1 MNSNLDLSVPAAKP
15 QPSRTPRL
23 LGFLLLVVVALQVT
37 LLVVGPRQH
46 SAQPAGTSDLPA
58 EPSRNLALK
67 LEKQGLNEAAAQA
80 WEAYLKTIPSDP
92 EKAARIWYR
101 IGCLRQD
108 SGQFEPALAAFYR
121 SEAHAI
127 DKDQSDDLG
136 RRVQECLEAL
146 GKFAALR
153 YELAQRV
160 GIKPDEKE
168 TGDVVLAEI
177 GPRKIT
183 KAELDRRIEE
193 LVDQQLAQ
201 LAGRMPPEELKK
213 QKESLIQ
220 RLGTPAE
227 RQRFLEQFIIEQV
240 LYLKARE
247 DKLPDDPAVRAA
259 LLEAERN
266 VLAQETLRRAL
277 AARIQITPSDVET
290 YYKANLDQFVTPAR
304 VRLRHILLPDKD
316 QAEAALNSIHAGQDF
331 AELAKTA
338 SQDQATAAKG
348 GELPG
353 WVQTNAKAIPG
364 IGASPDL
371 LKAAFAAKAGD
382 VLDQP
387 YQTDKGWH
395 VVKVEASEPEK
406 QRSFEEA
413 RDDAYSRLNSEKQQD
428 VQKALFEELR
438 THFDVVIHRD
448 QFAPEKPEAKP
459 GK

>member
-1 MNSNLDLSVPAAKP
+1 MNTKLDLSVPAASP
-15 QPSRTPRL
+15 QPVRTPRL
-23 LGFLLLVVVALQVT
+23 LGFLLLVVLALQVA
-37 LLVVGPRQH
+37 LLVGGPRLH
-46 SAQPAGTSDLPA
+46 PPQPTGNSDLPA

-67 LEKQGLNEAAAQA
+67 LEKQGLNVAAAEA
-80 WEAYLKTIPSDP
+80 WEEYLKTVPADP
-92 EKAARIWYR
+92 EKSARIWYR

-108 SGQFEPALAAFYR
+108 ADQFEPALAAFYR
-121 SEAHAI
+121 SEAHQT
-127 DKDQSDDLG
+127 KLDQSDDLG

-153 YELAQRV
+153 YELAERV
-160 GIKPDEKE
+160 GIKPAEKD

-201 LAGRMPPEELKK
+201 MAGRMPPDELKR
-213 QKESLIQ
+213 QKESMIQ

-247 DKLPDDPAVRAA
+247 DQLPENPEVRAA
-259 LLEAERN
+259 LLDAERN
-266 VLAQETLRRAL
+266 VLASEALRRAM
-277 AARIQITPSDVET
+277 AARIQITPSDVQT
-290 YYKANLDQFVTPAR
+290 YYTANQAEFVTPAR
-304 VRLRHILLPDKD
+304 SRIRHILLPDQD
-316 QAEAALNSIHAGQDF
+316 QAQAALNSIHAGADF

-353 WVQTNAKAIPG
+353 WVQPDAKAIPG
-364 IGASPDL
+364 IGTAPEL
-371 LKAAFAAKAGD
+371 LAAIFAAKAGD
-382 VLDQP
+382 VLEQP
-387 YQTDKGWH
+387 YQTDKGWE
-395 VVKVEASEPEK
+395 VVKVEASEPQK
-406 QRSFEEA
+406 QRTFEEA
-413 RDDAYSRLNSEKQQD
+413 RDEAYSRLNSEKQRE
-428 VQKALFEELR
+428 VQQALFEELR

-448 QFAPEKPEAKP
+448 QLAPEKPEAKP
-459 GK
+459 GQ